1 MSLKRDLMPEENR
14 RLLEI
19 YKSHPEMTM
28 LDIIDKY
35 ASDEFKS
42 MLKEAEEEANSLRS
56 AVLEQ
61 WHSDW

>member
-56 AVLEQ
+56 
-61 WHSDW
+61 D